1 MARSVTTE
9 RALLLV
15 RSRLQVIRGTVMLQS
30 ERTMSLQSLMARKS
44 IPPVCAI
51 LAVASV
57 MMVQTE
63 EAVAQLALGVK
74 GGGNRAWVSEG
85 AHPGIVTGGNDH
97 RSLWH
102 VGVTASLPLEQR
114 IAIRVETVY
123 SQMGTVEGGMGILDM
138 SYLDLSVLT
147 KLTFPSILAAVL
159 RPSVIAGGV
168 MAAQLSCE
176 WEWRSSTESCERTSF
191 EGTRGMDIRLLLG
204 FGIDA
209 PISGFTFELTAVYQH
224 GLVDL
229 VPDNPYLDFNRA
241 VMLSA
246 GIALPLSSG

>member
-1 MARSVTTE
+1 MARSTIAE
-9 RALLLV
+9 RVVFLV
-15 RSRLQVIRGTVMLQS
+15 RSRLQVIRRAVMLQS
-30 ERTMSLQSLMARKS
+30 ERTRSLQSLMARKS
-44 IPPVCAI
+44 RPLFCAI
-51 LAVASV
+51 LALASV

-74 GGGNRAWVSEG
+74 GGRSRAWVSEE
-85 AHPGIVTGGNDH
+85 APPGRVGGNDH

-102 VGVTASLPLEQR
+102 VGVTASLPLGKR

-123 SQMGTVEGGMGILDM
+123 SQMGTVEGGMGIIDM
-138 SYLDLSVLT
+138 SYLDLSMLT
-147 KLTFPSILAAVL
+147 KFSFPSILAAVL
-159 RPSVIAGGV
+159 SPSVIAGGV

-176 WEWRSSTESCERTSF
+176 FEWRSSRESCERTSI
-191 EGTRGMDIRLLLG
+191 EGTRGMDMRLLLG
-204 FGIDA
+204 FGIDV
-209 PISGFTFELTAVYQH
+209 PISGFTFEVTAVYQH

-229 VPDNPYLDFNRA
+229 VPDQWYLDFNRA